1 MEVFVHSHSKD
12 IDVGHYREMSYHWN
26 AAWLNGPMENWLG
39 SLGVEYSVKNVR
51 GFASGFGDG
60 EKTGK

>member
-1 MEVFVHSHSKD
+1 
-12 IDVGHYREMSYHWN
+12 
-26 AAWLNGPMENWLG
+26 MENWLG

-60 EKTGK
+60 EKNWEVKVYYTSRVGD